1 MYVNKCFSTGNT
13 FKISICHKGLP
24 SLFVAPFIPRPLRIR
39 RITLPIFLK
48 SQSFNALLDTDA
60 SLSAIDECLGKDF
73 PESTRELDMPSHVL
87 SAANE
92 IVPVR
97 GWRMIEFELA
107 NQTYTHPMLLIRALD
122 ETIVIGLDLLTSM
135 AFDLDL
141 PNRKVYLNGKV
152 LVEFKK

>member
-1 MYVNKCFSTGNT
+1 M
-13 FKISICHKGLP
+13 
-24 SLFVAPFIPRPLRIR
+24 
-39 RITLPIFLK
+39 
-48 SQSFNALLDTDA
+48 
-60 SLSAIDECLGKDF
+60 
-73 PESTRELDMPSHVL
+73 DMPSHVL

-92 IVPVR
+92 IIPVR

-122 ETIVIGLDLLTSM
+122 ETIVIGLDLLSNM

-152 LVEFKK
+152 LVDFKK